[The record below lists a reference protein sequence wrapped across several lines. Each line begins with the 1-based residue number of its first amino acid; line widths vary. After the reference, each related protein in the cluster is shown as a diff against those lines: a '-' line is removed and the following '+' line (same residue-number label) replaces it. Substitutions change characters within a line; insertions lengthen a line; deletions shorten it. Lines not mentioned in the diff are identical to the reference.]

1 VEGTHPDLC
10 DNSIDRVINGVHF
23 GRKWKHMLRNAQV
36 FLRRKGLIELYDKKW
51 RLVESKADKD

>member
-1 VEGTHPDLC
+1 
-10 DNSIDRVINGVHF
+10 
-23 GRKWKHMLRNAQV
+23 MLRNAQV